1 MSLVREQANWNRLAE
16 MIGAENISSG
26 SEWLAERGWD
36 GPLPAAVVY
45 PGTAAQ
51 VCEILRLAHAERLV
65 ITPAGHGTKQR
76 MGGVPQRVDLL
87 LSLSKMNRI
96 TDYPAADLT
105 ISVEAGLGVADLAA
119 ALRAKRQ
126 MLPLDVPFA
135 AEATVGGAVAANSS
149 GPRRLAYGTFR
160 DVVIGMRFVTAE
172 GKLAK
177 SGGKVVKNV
186 AGYDMAKLL
195 IGSFGSLGVITD
207 VNFKVFPLPLC
218 SRTFVLGF
226 SDATKALQA
235 RHRIL
240 NSPLLPQALDL
251 VDSAVGT
258 LTQQAALAAA
268 PYSLVMAAAGPE
280 AVIQRFERDLA
291 DLVRPDRPES
301 IVAVSEEAEAAL
313 WHAVQELTPTAVRQN
328 PEAAVVKVS
337 VVLSGMEH
345 FLDTAR
351 RAALDNGLEHAML
364 ARAGTG
370 IVYCYLWEK
379 TEGASGPPA
388 AVERACRALLQEA
401 DWVGGRAII
410 EWCCKK
416 LKDKVA
422 WWGSLQ
428 DDFPLMQRLKKQWD
442 PEGILNP
449 GRFYGG
455 L

>member
-1 MSLVREQANWNRLAE
+1 
-16 MIGAENISSG
+16 
-26 SEWLAERGWD
+26 
-36 GPLPAAVVY
+36 
-45 PGTAAQ
+45 
-51 VCEILRLAHAERLV
+51 
-65 ITPAGHGTKQR
+65 
-76 MGGVPQRVDLL
+76 
-87 LSLSKMNRI
+87 
-96 TDYPAADLT
+96 
-105 ISVEAGLGVADLAA
+105 
-119 ALRAKRQ
+119 
-126 MLPLDVPFA
+126 
-135 AEATVGGAVAANSS
+135 GAVAANSS

-160 DVVIGMRFVTAE
+160 DVMIGMRFVTAD

-195 IGSFGSLGVITD
+195 IGSLGSLGVITD
-207 VNFKVFPLPLC
+207 VNFKVFPLPPC

-235 RHRIL
+235 SHRIL

-258 LTQQAALAAA
+258 LTQQAALAAS
-268 PYSLVMAAAGPE
+268 PYSLVMATMGPE
-280 AVIQRFERDLA
+280 AVMERFQRDLA
-291 DLVRPDRPES
+291 HFVGPAGPEN
-301 IVAVSEEAEAAL
+301 IVAVSEDAEAAL
-313 WHAVQELTPTAVRQN
+313 WHAVQELTPTVVRQN

-337 VVLSGMEH
+337 VVLSGTEH

-351 RAALDNGLEHAML
+351 RAARDNALELALL

-370 IVYCYLWEK
+370 IVYSYLWEK
-379 TEGASGPPA
+379 TEGAAGPPA

-401 DWVGGRAII
+401 DWVGAHAVI
-410 EWCCKK
+410 EWGCRK

-422 WWGSLQ
+422 WWGSLK

-442 PEGILNP
+442 PQGILNP